1 MAWPR
6 TWMRASSSVSVIG
19 ARPGRASG
27 LSEGDIGGGA
37 LGGGETFGRASRF
50 VPARV
55 RADSH
60 AKARRRRG
68 VEIGDEG
75 IVAGGGES
83 GPNRLGLLT
92 LPEGSHLNGVA
103 RAPRLRRRCWR

>member
-6 TWMRASSSVSVIG
+6 TWMRASSSASVIST
-19 ARPGRASG
+19 RPSRASD
-27 LSEGDIGGGA
+27 LSEGDIGGEA

-92 LPEGSHLNGVA
+92 LPEIG
-103 RAPRLRRRCWR
+103 RAAGRERSWRAVGGG

>member
-1 MAWPR
+1 MACPGRWR
-6 TWMRASSSVSVIG
+6 RASSAASGITTRRS
-19 ARPGRASG
+19 RASD
-27 LSEGDIGGGA
+27 LSEGDIGGEA

-75 IVAGGGES
+75 VVAGGGES

>member
-1 MAWPR
+1 MAGPR
-6 TWMRASSSVSVIG
+6 TWRRGSGGGSVASRRPRA
-19 ARPGRASG
+19 ASD
-27 LSEGDIGGGA
+27 LPEGDIGGGA
-37 LGGGETFGRASRF
+37 LGGGETFGGASRF
-50 VPARV
+50 GPARV

-75 IVAGGGES
+75 VVAGGGES

>member
-6 TWMRASSSVSVIG
+6 TWMRASSSASVIST
-19 ARPGRASG
+19 RPSRASD
-27 LSEGDIGGGA
+27 LSEGDIGGEA

-68 VEIGDEG
+68 GEIGDEG
-75 IVAGGGES
+75 GVASGGGS
-83 GPNRLGLLT
+83 GPNRLGLVT
-92 LPEGSHLNGVA
+92 LREGSPL
-103 RAPRLRRRCWR
+103 

>member
-6 TWMRASSSVSVIG
+6 TWMRASSSASVIST
-19 ARPGRASG
+19 RPSRASD
-27 LSEGDIGGGA
+27 LSDGDIGGEA

-75 IVAGGGES
+75 VVAGGGES
-83 GPNRLGLLT
+83 GQNRIVMITLT
-92 LPEGSHLNGVA
+92 EVHQLTGVA
-103 RAPRLRRRCWR
+103 IAPLAISHTCG

>member
-1 MAWPR
+1 
-6 TWMRASSSVSVIG
+6 MRASSSASVIST
-19 ARPGRASG
+19 RPSRASD
-27 LSEGDIGGGA
+27 LSEGDIGGEA

-75 IVAGGGES
+75 VVAGGGES

-92 LPEGSHLNGVA
+92 LPEGSH
-103 RAPRLRRRCWR
+103 RSEERRVGKGGE

>member
-6 TWMRASSSVSVIG
+6 TWMRASSSASVIST
-19 ARPGRASG
+19 RPSRASD
-27 LSEGDIGGGA
+27 LSEGDIGGEA

-50 VPARV
+50 VPARG

-60 AKARRRRG
+60 AKARRRPG

-75 IVAGGGES
+75 VVAGGGES
-83 GPNRLGLLT
+83 GPNRPGLLP
-92 LPEGSHLNGVA
+92 LPAGAPLNGGA
-103 RAPRLRRRCWR
+103 PAPRLRRR